1 MPKRAKD
8 WELTREEF
16 DRFLGWLDADREQA
30 GRKYEAIRR
39 GLIAIFNSRGCPA
52 AEDLA
57 DETINRAI
65 RQLSSIE
72 SSYEGEP
79 AKYLYGVARFVA
91 LEYFRRS
98 AKRYGGSAP
107 EDLPDWSQAGAPG
120 EEDEKEALSRC
131 LRRCL
136 EKLSPE
142 KRKLFILYYREGNR
156 LNLEHRKSLAERL
169 GCSINALRIQMH
181 RLNEELRRCITDC
194 RGQPPPDK
202 NP

>member
-107 EDLPDWSQAGAPG
+107 EDLPDWSQAGALG

-142 KRKLFILYYREGNR
+142 KRKLFILYYRKGNR